1 MLKWEDLVS
10 QICCCCLGAKSCPP
24 LCDPMDCDPPT
35 SSVHGISQAKNTGG
49 GCHFLLQGIFL
60 TQESNL
66 RLLVFTAEPAGKPLH
81 HSVLHNYL
89 KAGRKK
95 VFLAFKRLIVCQV
108 IQVSP

>member
-49 GCHFLLQGIFL
+49 GCHFLLQGIFPTRRWNL
-60 TQESNL
+60 HLLQWKADSLPLNHHESPSHIKDL
-66 RLLVFTAEPAGKPLH
+66 DFILYLWKPLRELCN
-81 HSVLHNYL
+81 SL
-89 KAGRKK
+89 
-95 VFLAFKRLIVCQV
+95 F
-108 IQVSP
+108 